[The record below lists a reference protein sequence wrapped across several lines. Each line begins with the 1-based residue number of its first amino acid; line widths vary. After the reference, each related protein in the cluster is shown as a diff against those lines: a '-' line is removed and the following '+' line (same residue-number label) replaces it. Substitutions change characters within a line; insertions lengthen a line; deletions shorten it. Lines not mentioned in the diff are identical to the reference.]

1 MSVLKKD
8 TRSVAMSDNR
18 KGQALVEFV
27 LVLPFLLLLLIGLVE
42 LGYGFY
48 DYMVMANANREGVR
62 LGSRGRFEDQA
73 VFQRILIAGGW
84 KSGGNERILQTVGP
98 DRNLGIIL
106 THVPIEADGN
116 MGAVTHRVTG
126 TIALPD
132 GSLGTINEDFSRVG
146 EADIERY
153 ADEVAPLTKVI
164 NEYREDHEYE
174 PQRNEIVIVETF
186 VAHSMLFDFDAILP
200 LTDPMS
206 FYFRSVMRVS
216 RDSSVD

>member
-1 MSVLKKD
+1 MEDKP
-8 TRSVAMSDNR
+8 

-27 LVLPFLLLLLIGLVE
+27 LVLPFLLLLLVGLVE

-73 VFQRILIAGGW
+73 IFQRILIAGGW
-84 KSGGNERILQTVGP
+84 KQSGGARILQTTGP

-106 THVPIEADGN
+106 THIPIEADGN
-116 MGAVTHRVTG
+116 MGAVTHEVTG
-126 TIALPD
+126 TIAVPSD
-132 GSLGTINEDFSRVG
+132 GEAVLEDISEDDSRVTDA
-146 EADIERY
+146 EIARY
-153 ADEVAPLTKVI
+153 GDEVGPLTKEI
-164 NEYREDHEYE
+164 NDYREDHEYE

-186 VAHSMLFDFDAILP
+186 VAHSMLFDFDAFLP
-200 LTDPMS
+200 LQDPMS